1 MYLCIIFT
9 IKNVYIFTK
18 ILIKYVLWYICNNK
32 ISIMYSDHNLLS
44 TCNLFNQLYYQWQK
58 KLILIM
64 TLCYKLCKY
73 LNVNPNSEYP
83 FCIRIQ

>member
-1 MYLCIIFT
+1 MFIYLQKYLLNMYCDIFA
-9 IKNVYIFTK
+9 I
-18 ILIKYVLWYICNNK
+18 IKYLF
-32 ISIMYSDHNLLS
+32 MYNDHNLLS